1 VGAYSLY
8 VLRTRGGAL
17 YTGVA
22 TDVER
27 RLKEHEAGERGAKY
41 LRSKGPL
48 TLVYSVPLGDRALAQ
63 KAEQRIKAL
72 PKVRKEALVATA
84 PGAEE
89 LLRLLGLETAREE
102 AQL

>member
-1 VGAYSLY
+1 VTPYSLY
-8 VLRTRGGAL
+8 LLRTRTGAL

-22 TDVER
+22 TDVAR
-27 RLKEHEAGERGAKY
+27 RLREHEEGERGAKY

-72 PKVRKEALVATA
+72 PKARKESLVAAA
-84 PGAEE
+84 PEAEE
-89 LLRLLGLETAREE
+89 LLRLLGLETTREE
-102 AQL
+102 AQ